1 MKIGRSISTED
12 KSNLVLNAYIEHLG
26 NLYYIKEIFQFHVLF
41 IVDVFPSQNKH
52 YRNKESCQ

>member
-1 MKIGRSISTED
+1 MKFGKSSSTED
-12 KSNLVLNAYIEHLG
+12 NSNLVLTAFEHLG